1 MADPVGKIRKILRM
15 KPERILKKLL
25 SYDDVCAIG
34 FRKYSAET
42 FLPALCTAD
51 GKAAADGEGAP
62 AAAGKMPA
70 LFDIVPLSRD
80 FWYADPILFRKD
92 GRSYLF
98 MEAFDK
104 KQLIGRIA
112 VSELSDAGAS
122 APALII
128 CEPFH
133 MSFPTVFS
141 WQDGIYMLPE
151 TSADESLRLYRA
163 AEFPHRW
170 ETAEVFRMGRKFVD
184 TVILETGDDHFR
196 ILTCEISPDREY
208 ECRFQKF
215 TVRAAEN
222 GKLSLSE
229 EAQDAAF
236 NRTQTYSLRSRNGG
250 ALIRREGKTYVSAQ
264 ESTETTYGVAM
275 NFYPYDDKTPD
286 IAGQEAAARITP
298 DSVRVGK
305 LAGGEG
311 VHSYCFD
318 GAYEAVDLIYL
329 EFTPAKWPRR
339 IAGRLKV

>member
-15 KPERILKKLL
+15 KPERVLKKLL
-25 SYDDVCAIG
+25 SYDDVCAVG

-51 GKAAADGEGAP
+51 GKAAP
-62 AAAGKMPA
+62 SAAGKIPA
-70 LFDIVPLSRD
+70 AFDIVPLSRD

-104 KQLIGRIA
+104 KQLVGRIA

-122 APALII
+122 VPALVI

-133 MSFPTVFS
+133 MSFPTVFG
-141 WQDGIYMLPE
+141 WRDAVYMLPE

-163 AEFPHRW
+163 AEFPRRW
-170 ETAEVFRMGRKFVD
+170 ETAAVFPMGRKFVD
-184 TVILETGDDHFR
+184 TVILETGDNYFR
-196 ILTCEISPDREY
+196 ILTCEISPEREY

-222 GKLSLSE
+222 GELSLSE
-229 EAQDAAF
+229 EAQDAVF
-236 NRTQTYSLRSRNGG
+236 NRSQTYSLKSRNGG
-250 ALIRREGKTYVSAQ
+250 ALIRREGETYVAAQ
-264 ESTETTYGVAM
+264 ESTQTTYGVAM
-275 NFYPYDDKTPD
+275 NFYPYNEKTPD
-286 IAGQEAAARITP
+286 IAGQETVSRITP
-298 DSVRVGK
+298 ACVRVGNLK
-305 LAGGEG
+305 GGEG

-339 IAGRLKV
+339 ISARLKG